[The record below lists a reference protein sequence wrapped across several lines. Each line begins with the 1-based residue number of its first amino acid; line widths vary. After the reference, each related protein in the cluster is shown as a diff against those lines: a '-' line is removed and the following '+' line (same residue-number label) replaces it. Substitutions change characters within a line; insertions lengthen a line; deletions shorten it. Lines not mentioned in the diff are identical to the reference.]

1 MSRGEAIVSN
11 PTEAARTRSAS
22 ISLRGLLHL
31 AVVYLVWSSTY
42 LAMRVAV
49 RPGAGFPPFT
59 LGAVRCVLAGIL
71 LLAWMG
77 WKGRRARLTRAEL
90 RVLAV
95 SGTLL
100 WTTGNG
106 FVLFAEQRVESALA
120 ALLLS
125 STPIWVAMLEASVD
139 RQYPSLLLALSLLLG
154 FSGTALI
161 SGPELRSGSGADA
174 LSVLALLVGALS
186 WGGGSLYQRRRHI
199 GLDPVVSSGYQQLFG
214 GVGMAILAL
223 LSREPL
229 PRPTPAAWAG
239 FAYLLVFGSLLA
251 FTSYL
256 LALRLLP
263 TRIVFTYAY
272 VNPVIAV
279 FLGWLVLGERIGGWT
294 LAGAALVLVGVA
306 GTFRAR
312 MQ

>member
-1 MSRGEAIVSN
+1 MTTVKSALQ
-11 PTEAARTRSAS
+11 ATRRDAT
-22 ISLRGLLHL
+22 SLPWRGLFHL
-31 AVVYLVWSSTY
+31 VIVYVVWSSTY

-59 LGAVRCVLAGIL
+59 LGAARCAIAGVL
-71 LLAWMG
+71 LLAWMTWRG
-77 WKGRRARLTRAEL
+77 GRVRPTRAEL
-90 RVLAV
+90 LALVV

-125 STPIWVAMLEASVD
+125 STPIWVALLEAWVD
-139 RQYPSLLLALSLLLG
+139 RQYPTPLLALSLLVG
-154 FSGTALI
+154 FSGTALL
-161 SGPELRSGSGADA
+161 SAPALRLGASADA
-174 LSVLALLVGALS
+174 LSVLALLLGALS

-214 GVGMAILAL
+214 GAGMAVLAL

-239 FAYLLVFGSLLA
+239 FVYLLIFGSLVA

-279 FLGWLVLGERIGGWT
+279 FLGWLILGERVGGWAM
-294 LAGAALVLVGVA
+294 AGAALVLVGVA
-306 GTFRAR
+306 GAFRAR
-312 MQ
+312 LNE

>member
-1 MSRGEAIVSN
+1 MTTVKGALQ
-11 PTEAARTRSAS
+11 ATRRDAT
-22 ISLRGLLHL
+22 SLPWRGLFHL
-31 AVVYLVWSSTY
+31 VIVYVVWSSTY

-59 LGAVRCVLAGIL
+59 LGAARCAIAGVL
-71 LLAWMG
+71 LLAWMTWRG
-77 WKGRRARLTRAEL
+77 GRVRPTRAEL
-90 RVLAV
+90 LALVV

-125 STPIWVAMLEASVD
+125 STPIWVALLEAWVD
-139 RQYPSLLLALSLLLG
+139 RQYPTPLLALSLLVG
-154 FSGTALI
+154 FSGTALL
-161 SGPELRSGSGADA
+161 SAPALRLGASADA
-174 LSVLALLVGALS
+174 LSVLALLLGALS

-214 GVGMAILAL
+214 GAGMAVLAL

-239 FAYLLVFGSLLA
+239 FVYLLIFGSLVA

-279 FLGWLVLGERIGGWT
+279 FLGWLILGERVGGWAM
-294 LAGAALVLVGVA
+294 AGAALVLVGVA
-306 GTFRAR
+306 GAFRAR
-312 MQ
+312 LNE

>member
-1 MSRGEAIVSN
+1 MSAPSELGRRHVASVSW
-11 PTEAARTRSAS
+11 
-22 ISLRGLLHL
+22 RGLLHL
-31 AVVYLVWSSTY
+31 AVVYGVWSSTY
-42 LAMRVAV
+42 LAIRVAV

-59 LGAVRCVLAGIL
+59 LGAVRCVVGGAL
-71 LLAWMG
+71 LLAWMA
-77 WKGRRARLTRAEL
+77 WKGRRVRTSRPEL
-90 RVLAV
+90 LGLVV

-106 FVLFAEQRVESALA
+106 LVLFAEQRVESALA

-125 STPIWVAMLEASVD
+125 STPIWVALLEAWID
-139 RQYPSLLLALSLLLG
+139 RQYPTPLLAFSLVLG

-161 SGPELRSGSGADA
+161 SAPGLRDGAAADPV
-174 LSVLALLVGALS
+174 SVLALLLGALS

-214 GVGMAILAL
+214 GAGMAVLAL

-294 LAGAALVLVGVA
+294 MAGAALVLVGVA